1 MIADL
6 FQLPAQVG
14 SVLLVVDMAI
24 RVLAL
29 VSVPRGRLPSAG
41 LAWLLAIFFLPILG
55 GLAYLVIGR
64 PDLPRERQRD
74 QALASERFAE
84 RAPEVPDL
92 VEHDP
97 EPTWLGGLTRLMGAL
112 GAAPL
117 LRGGRVEVVLGI
129 EDQVR
134 HLVEVVD
141 GARETLHVEYYT
153 LALDGTTR
161 PVLDAVVRAHRRGV
175 QVRVLADHLGCLPYP
190 GWKRARRVLDEA
202 GVEWR
207 YSLPVQPL
215 RGRYQRPDL
224 RNHRK
229 IVVVDHEV
237 ALVGSLNLIDPS
249 YEKRSN
255 RRKGLRWQDVLVHL
269 EGPAVAAVEA
279 VFAADWRSEAGEP
292 PPLAEHPP
300 APRGDDLVQVVPSG
314 PGLDRQSALRM
325 TTALVSGAQR
335 RVAITTPY
343 FVPDESLLHAVTSA
357 ALSGVEVELY
367 TGEIADKAV
376 TTRAQRSYYDALLEA
391 GVRIWLYPAP
401 TVLHAKHIT
410 VDDDVVMLG
419 SANMDIRSFELDLEI
434 SLVVRGTGPTAA
446 VRASEAGRREV
457 SHLLSAQEWSER
469 PRRQRVLEDLARL
482 TSALQ

>member
-1 MIADL
+1 M
-6 FQLPAQVG
+6 
-14 SVLLVVDMAI
+14 
-24 RVLAL
+24 
-29 VSVPRGRLPSAG
+29 
-41 LAWLLAIFFLPILG
+41 AIFFLPVVG
-55 GLAYLVIGR
+55 GLVYLVLGR
-64 PDLPRERQRD
+64 ARLPEERREH
-74 QALASERFAE
+74 QARASERFARGAAE
-84 RAPEVPDL
+84 LDEL
-92 VEHDP
+92 VVHDP
-97 EPTWLGGLTRLMGAL
+97 EPEWLGGLSRLMGTL
-112 GAAPL
+112 GASPL

-129 EDQVR
+129 EDQID
-134 HLVEVVD
+134 HLARVVD
-141 GARETLHVEYYT
+141 GARETLHVAFYT
-153 LALDGTTR
+153 LALDDTTR
-161 PVLDAVVRAHRRGV
+161 PVLDAVVRARRRGV
-175 QVRVLADHLGCLPYP
+175 QVRVLADHLGSLPYP
-190 GWKRARRVLDEA
+190 GWEAARRALDEA
-202 GVEWR
+202 GVDWR

-229 IVVVDHEV
+229 VVVVDHEV
-237 ALVGSLNLIDPS
+237 AVVGSMNLIDPG

-292 PPLAEHPP
+292 PPLADRPP

-335 RVAITTPY
+335 RVGITTPY

-357 ALSGVEVELY
+357 AMSGVEVELF
-367 TGEIADKAV
+367 TGEIADKAI
-376 TTRAQRSYYDALLEA
+376 TTAAQRSYYEALLSA

-419 SANMDIRSFELDLEI
+419 SANMDIRSFELDLEL
-434 SLVVRGTGPTAA
+434 SLVVRGDGPTAA
-446 VRASEAGRREV
+446 VRDSEEGRREV
-457 SHLLSAQEWSER
+457 SHLLTEEEWAAR
-469 PRRQRVLEDLARL
+469 PRRHRVVEDLASL